1 MHIKGALN
9 RIRRM
14 ASLHSWEDHSID
26 IWDREYSTAFWSYLG
41 GLEQMP
47 RYAVIEGWRHRL
59 KPTGRVLDLGCGEG
73 VLLEQ
78 IHGTAAVD
86 YTGVDFSQVAIDVAV
101 TKIRDASIQR
111 FVCADLVTFEPPPG
125 AAFDVIVFN
134 EVLYYLADPRAVVRR
149 YRTSL
154 APGGLMI
161 VSIFHDNVG
170 TWNAV
175 STMLADQCLQT
186 TVVRDGSS
194 GKRWHLGLYG
204 DRSSL
209 GTRGGPLAS
218 S

>member
-1 MHIKGALN
+1 
-9 RIRRM
+9 M
-14 ASLHSWEDHSID
+14 ASLRSWEYHPVHE
-26 IWDREYSTAFWSYLG
+26 WDRQYATATWSYLG
-41 GLEQMP
+41 GLEQVP

-78 IHGTAAVD
+78 IPPGARVD
-86 YTGVDFSQVAIDVAV
+86 YTGVDFSQVAINVAV

-111 FVCADLVTFEPPPG
+111 FVCADLETFEPPPG

-161 VSIFHDNVG
+161 VSIFHQNVR
-170 TWNAV
+170 TWTAV
-175 STMLADQCLQT
+175 SALLADQCLQA
-186 TVVRDGSS
+186 TVVRDVSS
-194 GKRWHLGLYG
+194 GKQWHLGLYR
-204 DRSSL
+204 DLPSS
-209 GTRGGPLAS
+209 T
-218 S
+218 

>member
-1 MHIKGALN
+1 M
-9 RIRRM
+9 
-14 ASLHSWEDHSID
+14 
-26 IWDREYSTAFWSYLG
+26 
-41 GLEQMP
+41 
-47 RYAVIEGWRHRL
+47 
-59 KPTGRVLDLGCGEG
+59 
-73 VLLEQ
+73 
-78 IHGTAAVD
+78 
-86 YTGVDFSQVAIDVAV
+86 AV

-125 AAFDVIVFN
+125 ASVRRHRFQRGPV
-134 EVLYYLADPRAVVRR
+134 YLADPRAVVRR

-209 GTRGGPLAS
+209 VTRGGPLAS